1 MADAAPE
8 KVYEWHR
15 AESAGGVLKPLATG
29 MAIVFCGPIFGALG
43 FIVFKEQ
50 ETIKYVC
57 IALTLACALGGPAVA
72 VIGLQKN
79 LRDEAFLA
87 ARTSGVLYERN
98 GRAVTLAWDTI
109 TKVEYQA
116 PDTLVFHRRD
126 DEPFTVPER
135 YGTIS
140 VEELGKRLEELR
152 RKSAFFLLP
161 GQSAP
166 SVTENATSA
175 SADDERA

>member
-1 MADAAPE
+1 VADAAAE

-15 AESAGGVLKPLATG
+15 VESGGGVLKPLATG
-29 MAIVFCGPIFGALG
+29 MIIVFFGPIFGALG
-43 FIVFKEQ
+43 YLVFKDQ
-50 ETIKYVC
+50 LPIKYVC

-72 VIGLQKN
+72 VIGLQRN
-79 LRDEAFLA
+79 LRDEAFIA

-109 TKVEYQA
+109 TRIEFQA
-116 PDTLVFHRRD
+116 PSTLIFHRRD
-126 DEPFTVPER
+126 EDPFTLPER
-135 YGTIS
+135 YGTIE

-161 GQSAP
+161 GQNARA
-166 SVTENATSA
+166 VTEGATGEG
-175 SADDERA
+175 DT